1 MIPGIKV
8 DLGAK
13 PLAGHPGETVTEGLD
28 GLRQRLEEYAELGAR
43 FTKWR
48 GVYRIGDATP
58 SPGCVTANA
67 HALARYAPMAQ
78 EAGLL
83 PIVEPEVLMDGDH
96 DIDIGDEVTWKVARH
111 VNTTQ

>member
-48 GVYRIGDATP
+48 GVYRIGDAP
-58 SPGCVTANA
+58 LSPGCFTA
-67 HALARYAPMAQ
+67 HAHDLARSAAPAP
-78 EAGLL
+78 AAALL
-83 PIVEPEVLMDGDH
+83 PHAAPATPLECRPQLELSQTVPQG
-96 DIDIGDEVTWKVARH
+96 VAPP
-111 VNTTQ
+111 

>member
-28 GLRQRLEEYAELGAR
+28 GLRARLEEYAALGAR

-48 GVYRIGDATP
+48 GVYRIGDAIP
-58 SPGCVTANA
+58 SSGCVTANA
-67 HALARYAPMAQ
+67 HALARYAAMAQ
-78 EAGLL
+78 GRKSLVEGKRGSVR
-83 PIVEPEVLMDGDH
+83 VEPGGRRISKNKTLYSMWH
-96 DIDIGDEVTWKVARH
+96 I
-111 VNTTQ
+111 N

>member
-67 HALARYAPMAQ
+67 HALARYAAMAP
-78 EAGLL
+78 EAGLGPL
-83 PIVEPEVLMDGDH
+83 VQPELLT
-96 DIDIGDEVTWKVARH
+96 IGNASCRAR
-111 VNTTQ
+111 VCQYV